1 MNVRHARQIG
11 RGAAT
16 AALAT
21 GLILGLSGCGGDEKP
36 PQDDKPAKNS
46 APAKADGGAGA
57 QQPAESQ
64 EPAEI
69 LGTLAGQDGFELTV
83 NSAERDSGGFIT
95 VKGMLKNTADKS
107 RAVPRG
113 IQGDET
119 EVVKHG
125 NSLGGAT
132 LLDPQ
137 GKKRYYV
144 LRDTDGRPLT
154 TTGLD
159 IMKGGASLPVFMQF
173 PAPPATATEV
183 SLQVPT
189 FTPATIKL
197 S

>member
-1 MNVRHARQIG
+1 MNVRHAKQIG

-36 PQDDKPAKNS
+36 PQDDKPAKSS
-46 APAKADGGAGA
+46 APAKAGNGAGA

-64 EPAEI
+64 EPAEA

-83 NSAERDSGGFIT
+83 NSAERDAGGFIT

-173 PAPPATATEV
+173 PAPPANTAEV

>member
-46 APAKADGGAGA
+46 APAKVDNGAGA

-64 EPAEI
+64 EPAEV

-107 RAVPRG
+107 RSIPVG
-113 IQGDET
+113 MQGNET

-132 LLDPQ
+132 LLDSQ

-154 TTGLD
+154 TTGLG
-159 IMKGGASLPVFMQF
+159 IMKGGASVPVFMQF
-173 PAPPATATEV
+173 PAPPAIATEV